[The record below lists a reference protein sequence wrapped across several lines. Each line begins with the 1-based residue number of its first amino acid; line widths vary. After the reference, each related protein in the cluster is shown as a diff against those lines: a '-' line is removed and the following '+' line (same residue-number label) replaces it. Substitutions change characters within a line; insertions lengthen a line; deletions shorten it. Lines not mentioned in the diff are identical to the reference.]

1 MIRAKPIGI
10 DTCLLTIVPT
20 VPGPAFPK
28 GGPPHVIGLLVIG
41 ISRFLAAKA
50 VGSPCDCLCL
60 RGLGQ

>member
-50 VGSPCDCLCL
+50 VGSPCN
-60 RGLGQ
+60 